1 MIKEA
6 HPVAAACVCATR
18 LGRLGEPL
26 IHFFLV
32 SEQLLE
38 ARALVYALETRR
50 DVEEAERFTADWV
63 ALQQL
68 TGLLADGTWVPM
80 ATVHFAAVTAALLA
94 AWIAARAKD
103 EWF

>member
-38 ARALVYALETRR
+38 ARALVYALEMRR